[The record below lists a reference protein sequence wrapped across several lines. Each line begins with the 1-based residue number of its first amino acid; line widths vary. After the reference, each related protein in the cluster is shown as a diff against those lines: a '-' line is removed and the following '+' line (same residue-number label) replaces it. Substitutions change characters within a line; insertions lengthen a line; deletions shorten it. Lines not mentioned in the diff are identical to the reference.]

1 MSIKGIIDVLA
12 VVWFLLFSYL
22 TALGL
27 VFGSITSGDKI
38 ALLTPLALL
47 PAIAWI
53 AWRVYRHEGYFVEP
67 TAKQTIFL
75 GGLIGLL
82 AVSQYFNVAEALSKF
97 L

>member
-1 MSIKGIIDVLA
+1 MGEWLCVN
-12 VVWFLLFSYL
+12 
-22 TALGL
+22 GRL
-27 VFGSITSGDKI
+27 VRQRSHPEIYN
-38 ALLTPLALL
+38 

-82 AVSQYFNVAEALSKF
+82 AVSQYFNVAEALSK
-97 L
+97 LL